1 MGIIY
6 VVEIHFAWDEEKNR
20 INRQKLKEQSTADI
34 DHETM
39 VHFKKPSK
47 EVGIPRQARINLYLS
62 DCMARGRTLT
72 MPQQ

>member
-34 DHETM
+34 NHETM

-47 EVGIPRQARINLYLS
+47 EVGIPCQARINLYLS
-62 DCMARGRTLT
+62 YCMARGRKLT